1 MVDNVSKKIERKE
14 KDETA
19 KKGKSETKSYMSRE
33 IIEAWTKDDA
43 FKFWDTVD
51 GKPVTNKANVL
62 YG

>member
-19 KKGKSETKSYMSRE
+19 KGKSETKSYMSRE

>member
-51 GKPVTNKANVL
+51 GKPVTNNANVL